1 MSAVP
6 PKSSLHRDLDEM
18 FHSLM
23 EECGA
28 STSEDATVEGRVP
41 LSFRDRLD
49 LFKAG
54 ITYLATKNKVE
65 ADVPSDDEFGKLR
78 TGYNRGAGRGSRGA
92 TASNGASGN
101 A

>member
-1 MSAVP
+1 MSSNGSKP
-6 PKSSLHRDLDEM
+6 SLHRDLDEM

-23 EECGA
+23 QECGV
-28 STSEDATVEGRVP
+28 STSEAGPADGGVP

-65 ADVPSDDEFGKLR
+65 ADVPSDDAFGKLR
-78 TGYNRGAGRGSRGA
+78 AGYNRGAGRGSGSA
-92 TASNGASGN
+92 AASNGASGN